1 MDVLVAV
8 VKIILD
14 INLNIPYI
22 QNMWT
27 PIEIFLL
34 TFLLNH
40 SPMKSERLSV
50 KEVIENREA
59 RLLIESVGL
68 RNDF

>member
-1 MDVLVAV
+1 
-8 VKIILD
+8 
-14 INLNIPYI
+14 
-22 QNMWT
+22 MWT
-27 PIEIFLL
+27 PVEIFLL

-40 SPMKSERLSV
+40 SPIKSERLSV

-68 RNDF
+68 RNEF

>member
-1 MDVLVAV
+1 
-8 VKIILD
+8 
-14 INLNIPYI
+14 
-22 QNMWT
+22 MWS

-40 SPMKSERLSV
+40 SPIKSERLSV
-50 KEVIENREA
+50 KEVIQNREA
-59 RLLIESVGL
+59 QSLIESVGL

>member
-1 MDVLVAV
+1 
-8 VKIILD
+8 
-14 INLNIPYI
+14 
-22 QNMWT
+22 MWT
-27 PIEIFLL
+27 PIEIFILS
-34 TFLLNH
+34 FLLNH

-59 RLLIESVGL
+59 RLLVESVGL

>member
-1 MDVLVAV
+1 
-8 VKIILD
+8 
-14 INLNIPYI
+14 
-22 QNMWT
+22 MWT

-34 TFLLNH
+34 TFILNH

-50 KEVIENREA
+50 KEIIQNREA
-59 RLLIESVGL
+59 QLFVESVGL

>member
-1 MDVLVAV
+1 
-8 VKIILD
+8 
-14 INLNIPYI
+14 
-22 QNMWT
+22 MWT

-34 TFLLNH
+34 TFILNH

-50 KEVIENREA
+50 KEVIQNREA
-59 RLLIESVGL
+59 QLLVEGVGL

>member
-1 MDVLVAV
+1 
-8 VKIILD
+8 
-14 INLNIPYI
+14 
-22 QNMWT
+22 MWT

-59 RLLIESVGL
+59 QLLIESVGL